1 MNSSAVTQKRKELPA
16 VVRELNVILTLT
28 AREMILSVNPPA
40 KIAMAFVWPIMM
52 FGMFGSLLSSNM
64 GINMGFDFNN
74 FMLVGMLVNAL
85 FMMTI
90 NGVTTLVADREND
103 FTQEIL
109 VSPTSR
115 FTIIL
120 GKIVGAS
127 FTAYIMYF
135 ATILVGLFIGAQLS
149 AAQFWLMLAASPL
162 MCIAAGALGVLIVG
176 FVKSTSAAG
185 MISIM
190 ISMIQMFLSG
200 AMIPINHS
208 NIVMSVVSRLLPMTY
223 CVDFAR
229 GLTYAG
235 QVRFEN
241 TALYPPHI
249 DLIIIAAFT
258 VVFFIIGTLNFVRV
272 EKNK

>member
-135 ATILVGLFIGAQLS
+135 ATILVGLFIGAQVS
-149 AAQFWLMLAASPL
+149 TAQFWLMLAASPL

-185 MISIM
+185 MNSIM
-190 ISMIQMFLSG
+190 ISMAQMFHSG

-208 NIVMSVVSRLLPMTY
+208 NIVMSVVSHLLPMTY

-241 TALYPPHI
+241 TALYPSHI